1 MNVNAILLV
10 SYVRQGGGD
19 MSSKEGCQPD
29 KELEDAISFWTD
41 MKNTA
46 EEKLKELDREKQEK
60 SE

>member
-1 MNVNAILLV
+1 
-10 SYVRQGGGD
+10 